1 MTKPNSGKSAINK
14 HMNKI
19 QNTKDE
25 PCYSDGR
32 GQFGHSFYEGE
43 DKCMYCGKS
52 RTTTTDKP
60 MNQIDKLK
68 EEFDKEFEPK
78 TIWVVPSKENI
89 ETIKDIWSW
98 IIQNFTPKEE
108 VKKIDMKNKPMTARE
123 EFNKKFCFEY
133 QPNKSG
139 KNNVRTL
146 EVENPDEIWNWHI
159 SEMEKLLERV
169 EAIIW
174 SFSKYEISGNNGKYI
189 DEELLKKVIQS
200 LNKLKEEYQ
209 K

>member
-68 EEFDKEFEPK
+68 EEFDKEFGPK

-108 VKKIDMKNKPMTARE
+108 VKKIDMKNKPMTPKESYDEVFGDNNELMYFE
-123 EFNKKFCFEY
+123 E
-133 QPNKSG
+133 
-139 KNNVRTL
+139 
-146 EVENPDEIWNWHI
+146 EVLAWHI
-159 SEMEKLLERV
+159 SEMEKLLE
-169 EAIIW
+169 
-174 SFSKYEISGNNGKYI
+174 SLKLPYPNPYGKWLQVKRHNEMI
-189 DEELLKKVIQS
+189 DQS
-200 LNKLKEEYQ
+200 LNKLKEEVG

>member
-1 MTKPNSGKSAINK
+1 MK
-14 HMNKI
+14 
-19 QNTKDE
+19 QN
-25 PCYSDGR
+25 
-32 GQFGHSFYEGE
+32 
-43 DKCMYCGKS
+43 
-52 RTTTTDKP
+52 KP

-68 EEFDKEFEPK
+68 EEFDKEFGPK

-108 VKKIDMKNKPMTARE
+108 MK
-123 EFNKKFCFEY
+123 
-133 QPNKSG
+133 
-139 KNNVRTL
+139 
-146 EVENPDEIWNWHI
+146 
-159 SEMEKLLERV
+159 KLLERV

-200 LNKLKEEYQ
+200 LNKLKEQ
-209 K
+209 LK

>member
-1 MTKPNSGKSAINK
+1 MK
-14 HMNKI
+14 
-19 QNTKDE
+19 QN
-25 PCYSDGR
+25 
-32 GQFGHSFYEGE
+32 
-43 DKCMYCGKS
+43 
-52 RTTTTDKP
+52 KP

-68 EEFDKEFEPK
+68 EEFDKEFGPK

-98 IIQNFTPKEE
+98 IIQNFTPKE
-108 VKKIDMKNKPMTARE
+108 
-123 EFNKKFCFEY
+123 
-133 QPNKSG
+133 
-139 KNNVRTL
+139 
-146 EVENPDEIWNWHI
+146 
-159 SEMEKLLERV
+159 EMEKLLERV

-200 LNKLKEEYQ
+200 LNKLKEE

>member
-1 MTKPNSGKSAINK
+1 
-14 HMNKI
+14 
-19 QNTKDE
+19 
-25 PCYSDGR
+25 
-32 GQFGHSFYEGE
+32 
-43 DKCMYCGKS
+43 
-52 RTTTTDKP
+52 

-68 EEFDKEFEPK
+68 EEFDKEFGPK

-98 IIQNFTPKEE
+98 IIQNFTPKE
-108 VKKIDMKNKPMTARE
+108 
-123 EFNKKFCFEY
+123 
-133 QPNKSG
+133 
-139 KNNVRTL
+139 
-146 EVENPDEIWNWHI
+146 
-159 SEMEKLLERV
+159 EMEKLLERV

-200 LNKLKEEYQ
+200 LNKLKEE

>member
-68 EEFDKEFEPK
+68 EEFEKLFEH
-78 TIWVVPSKENI
+78 VAYEL
-89 ETIKDIWSW
+89 DG
-98 IIQNFTPKEE
+98 
-108 VKKIDMKNKPMTARE
+108 NKYLAL
-123 EFNKKFCFEY
+123 NL
-133 QPNKSG
+133 N
-139 KNNVRTL
+139 L
-146 EVENPDEIWNWHI
+146 NPEEIWNWHI

-169 EAIIW
+169 RKEKNRLWDKKENELHGGYDDTDWLQA
-174 SFSKYEISGNNGKYI
+174 YESALSDI
-189 DEELLKKVIQS
+189 DQS
-200 LNKLKEEYQ
+200 LNKLKEEI

>member
-1 MTKPNSGKSAINK
+1 MK
-14 HMNKI
+14 
-19 QNTKDE
+19 QN
-25 PCYSDGR
+25 
-32 GQFGHSFYEGE
+32 
-43 DKCMYCGKS
+43 
-52 RTTTTDKP
+52 KP

-68 EEFDKEFEPK
+68 EEFDKEFGPK

-98 IIQNFTPKEE
+98 IIQNFTPKE
-108 VKKIDMKNKPMTARE
+108 
-123 EFNKKFCFEY
+123 
-133 QPNKSG
+133 
-139 KNNVRTL
+139 
-146 EVENPDEIWNWHI
+146 
-159 SEMEKLLERV
+159 EMEKLLERV

-200 LNKLKEEYQ
+200 LNKLKEEVE